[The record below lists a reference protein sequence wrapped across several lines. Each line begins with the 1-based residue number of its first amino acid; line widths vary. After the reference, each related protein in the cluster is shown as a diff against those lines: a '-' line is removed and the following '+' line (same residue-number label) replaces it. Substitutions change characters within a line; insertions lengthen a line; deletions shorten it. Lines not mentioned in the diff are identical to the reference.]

1 MVPTWI
7 DIWRDA
13 RLVYGDRDFM
23 RVHEDAA
30 PSVIGAENMAALDGE
45 DDVPET
51 AYVPSARVTK
61 RDAEVTLELRQTAS
75 GDRALLAFTS
85 LKELVEGCG
94 DGQAWVAVRGWQV
107 EGLREESG
115 ADVILWD
122 AALPIEERKA
132 KFQEGNR

>member
-1 MVPTWI
+1 
-7 DIWRDA
+7 
-13 RLVYGDRDFM
+13 M